1 MRANR
6 LSGRPLLATRADQRL
21 YVTRDAD
28 AEMLRAVT
36 LRLNV
41 ALVAE
46 RGAGATSALH
56 ALEYRLLADR
66 GPAAVAHTV
75 GERAEAS
82 ATLADGGAAGS
93 HALGEAAATPPPPY
107 PLFVNAADL
116 DAAGVLAAVGARA
129 TEQWAPAAEPPP
141 GTIAGLAAALEGA
154 PPVVVLLDNADAATA
169 RRLFGTL
176 RDEVWELD
184 VRWVLT
190 VPAADPG
197 AYLAP
202 PADAFFEAVLPLGR
216 MTPAQAADL
225 LERRLGE
232 AVTVPASLD
241 ATPREIL
248 DDARSGGVAAL
259 GNATAR
265 DAAADAKAAALGR
278 PEAMLLAELRALGGA
293 AASDERLLKR
303 MGWTA
308 ARASQV
314 FRSLLAA
321 GLVSYSD
328 ERDGG
333 PGRPRRIYRPA
344 GVEDD

>member
-1 MRANR
+1 MRAHL

-21 YVTRDAD
+21 YVERDAD
-28 AEMLRAVT
+28 AEMLRSAT

-56 ALEYRLLADR
+56 ALEFRLLGAR
-66 GPAAVAHTV
+66 ESVRAV
-75 GERAEAS
+75 
-82 ATLADGGAAGS
+82 
-93 HALGEAAATPPPPY
+93 
-107 PLFVNAADL
+107 PLPIFVNAADL
-116 DAAGVLAAVGARA
+116 DAAGVLAAVAVQVRGLPAPRDGRPPAGADEGAR
-129 TEQWAPAAEPPP
+129 TGPAAVGEPPP
-141 GTIAGLAAALEGA
+141 GTIAGLAGALEGA

-176 RDEVWELD
+176 RDELWELD
-184 VRWVLT
+184 LRWVVA
-190 VPAADPG
+190 VPAEDPG

-202 PADAFFEAVLPLGR
+202 PADAFFEIVLSLGR
-216 MTPAQAADL
+216 MSPEQAADL

-232 AVTVPASLD
+232 TVSVPASLGE

-259 GNATAR
+259 GNAAAR
-265 DAAADAKAAALGR
+265 DAAADARAAALGR

-293 AASDERLLKR
+293 AASDERLLRR

-314 FRSLLAA
+314 LRSLLAA

-344 GVEDD
+344 GVVNDD